1 MKKKSLVST
10 ERKAKV
16 KLALNEPIIKEQSFE
31 AIKIANN

>member
-10 ERKAKV
+10 ERKANV
-16 KLALNEPIIKEQSFE
+16 KLAFNEPIIKEQNFE